1 MQQRNFFSLLLK
13 SLTPDWTQESR
24 DYQLFVFPSAIP
36 LPAQQKRIEVMRKRI
51 RSLSL
56 LLAFSVPAWSV
67 LDAMVFPRDM
77 WLSILEVRLLAGAA
91 FASFLLGGTFI
102 RWKEHG
108 QRLVYVQLAAVFV
121 IPTLL
126 YLFCYKMPDS
136 LLELE
141 PLAKAIANSYS
152 LLPFVILSCVG
163 LFPLTVLESVSI
175 VTFLLMTYFVANAS
189 TILALWTPDLG
200 AAWVMTL
207 LAAIAIVVSH
217 SQLRLLM
224 TLVGYSSYDLLT
236 NCLGRRSGE
245 EVIRA
250 LWHDSIRHR
259 SHFSVV
265 FIDLDQFKLVND
277 HFGHKE
283 GDIVLASVASAI
295 RKALRNSDFIIRWG
309 GEEFLVIMPNAKIDD
324 AAKVMVRMAENGFC
338 AHPDG
343 THQTVSMGI
352 AERLDD
358 SIDDENLLIKMA
370 DARLYKAKTAGR
382 CRVVGHE
389 TLVLAPP
396 QPQKA

>member
-1 MQQRNFFSLLLK
+1 M
-13 SLTPDWTQESR
+13 
-24 DYQLFVFPSAIP
+24 A
-36 LPAQQKRIEVMRKRI
+36 
-51 RSLSL
+51 
-56 LLAFSVPAWSV
+56 
-67 LDAMVFPRDM
+67 
-77 WLSILEVRLLAGAA
+77 RLL
-91 FASFLLGGTFI
+91 
-102 RWKEHG
+102 
-108 QRLVYVQLAAVFV
+108 
-121 IPTLL
+121 
-126 YLFCYKMPDS
+126 
-136 LLELE
+136 
-141 PLAKAIANSYS
+141 
-152 LLPFVILSCVG
+152 
-163 LFPLTVLESVSI
+163 
-175 VTFLLMTYFVANAS
+175 
-189 TILALWTPDLG
+189 
-200 AAWVMTL
+200 
-207 LAAIAIVVSH
+207 
-217 SQLRLLM
+217 
-224 TLVGYSSYDLLT
+224 
-236 NCLGRRSGE
+236 
-245 EVIRA
+245 
-250 LWHDSIRHR
+250 IRHR